1 MTLIGDIVRLQ
12 IQTTSL
18 KVGDRLARRYDPAG
32 IILVP
37 SLEVDPGGVTG
48 ITGAEVRLDDV
59 HHADHTHT
67 KSRGTNGVSI
77 LFTPHYE
84 RMREGLGDHLIDGI
98 AGENILVACSAYQHE
113 ADVAA
118 GFRIVT
124 GAGETV
130 ELRRVI
136 VAAPCVEFGRFALRF
151 PDDQRPDRR
160 VTDAVAFLSDG
171 MRGYYAGYDGSPVRI
186 EVGDHVYRMERA
198 EENSVA
204 GARSLGP
211 TYG

>member
-18 KVGDRLARRYDPAG
+18 KVGDRLACRYDPAG
-32 IILVP
+32 IIVVP
-37 SLEVDPGGVTG
+37 TLDLDPGGVTG
-48 ITGAEVRLDDV
+48 ITEVGACLDDV
-59 HHADHTHT
+59 HHADHARS
-67 KSRGTNGVSI
+67 KSRGTNGVSV

-84 RMREGLGDHLIDGI
+84 RMRERFGDHLIDGI
-98 AGENILVACSAYQHE
+98 AGENILVACSAYQHQ

-136 VAAPCVEFGRFALRF
+136 VAAPCVEFGRYALRF

-160 VTDAVAFLSDG
+160 VTDAIAFLSGG

-186 EVGDHVYRMERA
+186 GVGDRVYRLESA
-198 EENSVA
+198 
-204 GARSLGP
+204 
-211 TYG
+211 